1 MKKVAISIG
10 DINGVGLE
18 IALCAHKTI
27 SKIIKPIYFVDF
39 GVVECASKILK
50 YNTLKDFELPK
61 DFEIYEIAPFCSAKL
76 RESIANNTLIRPA
89 NATKES
95 GEYSFVSFKRAVE
108 CVEKGAMDA
117 ILTLPINKFAWKMA
131 GIEYLGH
138 TEFLRAY
145 FARNGANLNANP
157 NANGGVGKSV
167 DSCADSCAKK
177 SIDSGVDS
185 SDSSS
190 DLGKNAIMMLGCEE
204 MFVALF
210 TDHIPLNAVPT
221 RIEFNALYE
230 FLLHFHAHFSFESA
244 LVLGLN
250 PHAGDGGIL
259 GGEDKIIQD
268 ALNAANKRLGADIY
282 KGVVAPDSAFRA
294 QNRAKFKVFVAM
306 YHDQGLSVLKALYA
320 DKSINVTLGIPILRV
335 SVEHGTGFDIAYK
348 GVARAESYIEAV
360 KFIANH

>member
-18 IALCAHKTI
+18 IALSAHKAI
-27 SKIIKPIYFVDF
+27 SKIIKPIYFVDL

-50 YNTLKDFELPK
+50 CEIPK
-61 DFEIYEIAPFCSAKL
+61 DFEIYEIAPFCSAEVC
-76 RESIANNTLIRPA
+76 ESIANNRLIHPSR
-89 NATKES
+89 ATKES

-108 CVEKGAMDA
+108 CVEKGEMDA
-117 ILTLPINKFAWKMA
+117 LLTLPINKFAWKMA
-131 GIEYLGH
+131 GIDYVGH

-145 FARNGANLNANP
+145 FAGQNANLNVNLGVDS
-157 NANGGVGKSV
+157 NANRSAKKG
-167 DSCADSCAKK
+167 ADS
-177 SIDSGVDS
+177 SVDS
-185 SDSSS
+185 SDSSN

-210 TDHIPLNAVPT
+210 TDHIPLCAVPT
-221 RIEFNALYE
+221 RIEFNALRE
-230 FLLHFHAHFSFESA
+230 FLLNFYAHFSFESA

-259 GGEDKIIQD
+259 GSEDKIIQD
-268 ALNAANKRLGADIY
+268 ALDSVNERLGAEVY
-282 KGVVAPDSAFRA
+282 KGVVAPDSAFRT

-320 DKSINVTLGIPILRV
+320 DKSINVTLGIPIMRV

-348 GVARAESYIEAV
+348 GVARAESYKEAV
-360 KFIANH
+360 RFIANR